1 MTSYPKFK
9 AAAAHLAPVFHDTA
23 KTVDKACSVIAE
35 AARDGVALLAF
46 PESFIPGFPLWSGVV
61 APTDSNDFFCQLA
74 AQAIRIDGPEMARV
88 RAATRDHG
96 LYVSLGFTEG
106 TATSVGCLWNA
117 NVLIGPDGS
126 ILNHHR
132 KLMPTFYEKLVW
144 AHGDGGG
151 LRVSETELG
160 RIGMLICGENTNPLA
175 RFSLMA
181 QGEQVHI
188 STYPPLF
195 PTKPLGSNANYD
207 LEQAIRIRAGAHSFE
222 AKVFNIVSS
231 GFYDETTRKAFEPL
245 GKHALA
251 ALEEASPS
259 VSLILDPSGNVV
271 SEVLST
277 AEGLVTA
284 EIDTSLAVEPKRVH
298 DLVGYYNRFDV
309 FGLTLNRAANRPITF
324 TGPEPVV
331 DAPPLD
337 A

>member
-23 KTVDKACSVIAE
+23 KSVDKACSVIAE
-35 AARDGVALLAF
+35 AARDGVALIAF
-46 PESFIPGFPLWSGVV
+46 PESYVPGFPLWAGVV
-61 APTDSNDFFCQLA
+61 APTDSNGFFCELA
-74 AQAIRIDGPEMARV
+74 AQAIRLDGPEMARL
-88 RAATRDHG
+88 RAAARDNG
-96 LYVSLGFTEG
+96 VYVSIGFTEG
-106 TATSVGCLWNA
+106 TSASVGCMWNS
-117 NVLIGPDGS
+117 NVLIGPDGA

-144 AHGDGGG
+144 AHGDGSG

-188 STYPPLF
+188 STYPPVF

-222 AKVFNIVSS
+222 AKAFNIVSS
-231 GFYDETTRKAFEPL
+231 GFYDASARKAFEPL
-245 GKHALA
+245 GQKALA
-251 ALEEASPS
+251 ALEEAAPS
-259 VSLILDPSGNVV
+259 VSLILDPNGVV
-271 SEVLST
+271 ISETLSQE
-277 AEGLVTA
+277 EGLVTA
-284 EIDTSLAVEPKRVH
+284 EIDTAVAVEPKRLH

-309 FGLTLNRAANRPITF
+309 FGFTLDRTANRPISF
-324 TGPEPVV
+324 QGPEQVV
-331 DAPPLD
+331 EAPPLD